1 MSEMLVTDSQRAFL
15 EDLGR
20 TARSHLPHMEW
31 DEVEPHLRLG
41 WYSSVLSND
50 LDRAMFREFAK
61 GTEYPSDLAVVRSIE
76 PATLD
81 LAEWIRDSGW
91 SARYIVAVS

>member
-1 MSEMLVTDSQRAFL
+1 MHELSVTDSQRSFL

-20 TARSHLPHMEW
+20 TARAHLSHLDW

-50 LDRAMFREFAK
+50 LDWGHVDAIAHE
-61 GTEYPSDLAVVRSIE
+61 SWS
-76 PATLD
+76 
-81 LAEWIRDSGW
+81 RDPF
-91 SARYIVAVS
+91 

>member
-1 MSEMLVTDSQRAFL
+1 MHELSVTDSQRSFL

-20 TARSHLPHMEW
+20 TARAHLSHLDW

-50 LDRAMFREFAK
+50 LDWGRVEAIAHESWA
-61 GTEYPSDLAVVRSIE
+61 
-76 PATLD
+76 
-81 LAEWIRDSGW
+81 RDP
-91 SARYIVAVS
+91 Y